1 MRRRWSDTAG
11 SYPHSPVETRAPAPA
26 VDDSAGPAHVATVSF
41 LASRAVPSGGFWV
54 ALAGGMALARVAQR
68 RGAREGYG
76 ASIAATLETVAIM
89 GPARFG
95 VPFTQALSAPLLGR
109 MRARGSRFLAEF
121 LACLAIRM
129 LSNTAGLAFF
139 VFVIAGGLDAY
150 AGTYDAIAERI
161 GLSLSEEGAV
171 IFSVAGLLAWGAFAS
186 WIQVGFYRRGLALWP
201 PPGDAEPPPPPVKEL
216 HRGRFDPRAVAIAA
230 AVSFGLLLS
239 GTAWALLGSISAFLA
254 VAWALSR
261 ADRDAVP
268 TGVALAAVLAL
279 GAFVFSMG
287 GGLGLDQ
294 ALRRAL
300 RAALLVAAATWL
312 RAAAGSDGLREVSRR
327 ALGRLRALPA
337 AREAA
342 RVLDSIGSEGRLTA
356 AGRSLMDSLGTVRM
370 RPIEVADAVLGWT
383 AAEAGRFRSA
393 AAPPA
398 LALRVR
404 FVDVV
409 LVFAAVLCGGVLLL

>member
-1 MRRRWSDTAG
+1 M
-11 SYPHSPVETRAPAPA
+11 ETRAPAPA

-109 MRARGSRFLAEF
+109 MRARGSSFFAEF

-129 LSNTAGLAFF
+129 LSNAAGLAFF

-150 AGTYDAIAERI
+150 AGTYNALAERI

-186 WIQVGFYRRGLALWP
+186 WVQVGFYRRGLASWP
-201 PPGDAEPPPPPVKEL
+201 PPVDAEPSPPPVKAP

-239 GTAWALLGSISAFLA
+239 GTDWALLAAISAFLA
-254 VAWALSR
+254 VAWTFSR

-268 TGVALAAVLAL
+268 TGAALAAVLAL

-287 GGLGLDQ
+287 GGLGLDE
-294 ALRRAL
+294 AVRRAL

-312 RAAAGSDGLREVSRR
+312 RSAAGSDGLREVSRR

-337 AREAA
+337 APEAA
-342 RVLDSIGSEGRLTA
+342 RVLDSIGSEGRLAA
-356 AGRSLMDSLGTVRM
+356 AGRSLMESLGAVRM

-383 AAEAGRFRSA
+383 AAEAGRFRA
-393 AAPPA
+393 AEPAPA
-398 LALRVR
+398 LVLRVR
-404 FVDVV
+404 LIDAV
-409 LVFAAVLCGGVLLL
+409 LVLAAVLCGGALLL